1 MGELKADWRLR
12 LRQGGADGPVCGA
25 GVLLTQDRALTCA
38 HVVKEPDA
46 RIWVEFAENPA
57 IASVG
62 ARVAE
67 GGWLPTVGARGE
79 DIAVLALESPRP
91 HATPATLERRLERG
105 DEVWIGGYARSFAD
119 GMWLTGRISGA
130 HGAWI
135 QLNADRNE
143 QVVRR
148 GFSGAA
154 VQVRRGP
161 AGSPERVV
169 GMVVSWRG
177 DLELALPADNDLAF
191 SYMIPID
198 KIAEHIPLVAELS
211 GPDAWDH
218 GLDRRLR
225 RWFAGSEEPAV
236 RFSVVPHGG
245 GRDRT
250 LGHHLH
256 RAHLVYRGG
265 RTTPEEFADEL
276 ITRLR
281 IPRHQARA
289 YRDWLLVGGTP
300 PHRPDDG
307 EPGGAG
313 PGAPRPDRAGPR
325 EPGVIRA
332 KGPSL
337 AVIGLD
343 EDRQP
348 LRLVPL
354 LARVRELGFRLL
366 VIVRGSGGEEVTEVV
381 RQLLLPA
388 LDERAD
394 LLTRRVE
401 GIETEWAALNGLVES
416 ASLSPPPRATAARRR
431 HQLARLRA
439 LDDPYERLTALR
451 ALLRELRADLE
462 RHGGAGVPGQ
472 RGDPGPA
479 GRR

>member
-12 LRQGGADGPVCGA
+12 LRRGGADGPVCGA
-25 GVLLTQDRALTCA
+25 GVLLTRDRALTCA
-38 HVVKEPDA
+38 HVVGEPDT

-57 IASVG
+57 IAPVG

-67 GGWLPTVGARGE
+67 GGWLPGLGATRE
-79 DIAVLALESPRP
+79 DIAVLALDSPRP
-91 HATPATLERRLERG
+91 HATPATLERSLERG

-135 QLNADRNE
+135 QLDAARNE
-143 QVVRR
+143 QVVKP

-154 VQVRRGP
+154 VQVRGGP

-177 DLELALPADNDLAF
+177 DLDLALPADNDLAF

-198 KIAEHIPLVAELS
+198 RIAELVPLVAELS
-211 GPDAWDH
+211 GPDGWDH

-225 RWFAGSEEPAV
+225 RWFAGGDEPAV

-250 LGHHLH
+250 LKHHLH

-265 RTTPEEFADEL
+265 RTTPEDFTDEL
-276 ITRLR
+276 VTRLR
-281 IPRHQARA
+281 PPRHLAQA
-289 YRDWLLVGGTP
+289 YRDWLLAGGTP
-300 PHRPDDG
+300 PERPADG
-307 EPGGAG
+307 EPGSAG
-313 PGAPRPDRAGPR
+313 PT
-325 EPGVIRA
+325 
-332 KGPSL
+332 L
-337 AVIGLD
+337 AVTGLD
-343 EDRQP
+343 EDPRP

-354 LARVRELGFRLL
+354 LARVRTLGFRLL
-366 VIVRGSGGEEVTEVV
+366 VIVRDSHGEEVTEVA

-388 LDERAD
+388 LDEWAER
-394 LLTRRVE
+394 LVRRVE
-401 GIETEWAALNGLVES
+401 EIETEWTGLNGLVES
-416 ASLSPPPRATAARRR
+416 GSLIPLPRTGAARRR
-431 HQLARLRA
+431 QQLARLRA
-439 LDDPYERLTALR
+439 APDPHEQLRGLR
-451 ALLRELRADLE
+451 ALLRELRADL
-462 RHGGAGVPGQ
+462 Q
-472 RGDPGPA
+472 RYGRA